1 MSTHHYI
8 AFEGTRRI
16 AEGTLAAVA
25 AATKAIL
32 IRGEAA
38 PVLVF
43 DARTSDPVE
52 IDFRGSNADVVARL
66 GKDAGPTAPEAEV
79 RGPGRPKLGVVAREV
94 TLLPR
99 HWDWL
104 RAQPGGA
111 SVALRK
117 LVDAERKQSGDRDR
131 TRVARE
137 AAYRFMHAVG
147 GNLPNYD
154 EAARALFAGDRETFS
169 RLVAGW
175 PVDVRDHVVG
185 LAFADHG

>member
-16 AEGTLAAVA
+16 AAGSLAAVA
-25 AATKAIL
+25 AATRTVL
-32 IRGEAA
+32 HRGEAG

-43 DARTSDPVE
+43 DARTSEPVE
-52 IDFRGSNADVVARL
+52 IDVRGSQADVVARL
-66 GKDAGPTAPEAEV
+66 RAAAPPAPEEP
-79 RGPGRPKLGVVAREV
+79 RGPGRPKLGVVPREV

-117 LVDAERKQSGDRDR
+117 LVDAARNASGDRDR
-131 TRVARE
+131 TRVAQE

>member
-1 MSTHHYI
+1 MNTSRYI

-16 AEGTLAAVA
+16 AEGALATVA
-25 AATKAIL
+25 KATKSVVD
-32 IRGEAA
+32 RGEAA
-38 PVLVF
+38 SVLIF
-43 DARTSDPVE
+43 DARTSEPVE
-52 IDFRGSNADVVARL
+52 LDFRGDASDVVARL
-66 GKDAGPTAPEAEV
+66 AGRDAPAPVSPEA

-117 LVDAERKQSGDRDR
+117 MIDAARNRSGDRDR
-131 TRVARE
+131 ARAAQE

-147 GNLPNYD
+147 GNLPNFE
-154 EAARALFAGDRETFS
+154 EAARALFAGDREKFS
-169 RLVAGW
+169 RMVAAW
-175 PVDVRDHVVG
+175 PVDVRDHAVS
-185 LAFADHG
+185 LAFADRR